1 MPLESLLPY
10 LFLIYSIRMA
20 SWFSKKKRNVEI
32 ATTKSTVLKP
42 MNYHPKVIL
51 AWAKAIEGNEEL
63 MLWLKNNGFE
73 ELVMAKYAI
82 YLKDEAR
89 NWLQQNGFAHLL
101 AFINAA
107 EGNESA
113 QKWLLVHDFEILYH
127 MALAIEDEKESWKWL
142 GANVTPD
149 LFILAQTIKK
159 VKDQIE
165 ENHNDVHS
173 FRKDT

>member
-1 MPLESLLPY
+1 
-10 LFLIYSIRMA
+10 MA
-20 SWFSKKKRNVEI
+20 SWFRKKKRTIDVS
-32 ATTKSTVLKP
+32 ATKSTALKP
-42 MNYHPKVIL
+42 LNYHPKVIL
-51 AWAKAIEGNEEL
+51 AWAKAIERNDEFV
-63 MLWLKNNGFE
+63 LWLNDNGYE
-73 ELVMAKYAI
+73 ELVMATYAI

-89 NWLQQNGFAHLL
+89 KWLQQNGFAHLL
-101 AFINAA
+101 AMINAA

-127 MALAIEDEKESWKWL
+127 MALAIEDDQESWKWL

-149 LFILAQTIKK
+149 MFILTQTIKK